1 MEYGPLAH
9 YPSWIARGQM
19 PQVNME
25 KSHRKTDDSEK
36 ASQNII
42 SIYNTLIENRKMK
55 YPIYLLTKNVKTMQ
69 KKNQKP
75 ITMQSE
81 GMVHSPK
88 TKNLLK

>member
-69 KKNQKP
+69 KNPTKNQL
-75 ITMQSE
+75 SCNLRE
-81 GMVHSPK
+81 WF
-88 TKNLLK
+88 NLLRLKIY